1 MVKNL
6 PVNAGDTGDECLFDP
21 RVGKIPWRRKCQHT
35 SVFLSG
41 KFHGQDPGG
50 LQSMELQTAGHDWTC
65 TQVVQEFI

>member
-21 RVGKIPWRRKCQHT
+21 CVGKIPWSRKCQHT

-41 KFHGQDPGG
+41 KFHGQEPTWSCKQLD
-50 LQSMELQTAGHDWTC
+50 MTGHAHK
-65 TQVVQEFI
+65 